1 MRALKRNFVPNV
13 VKIIIKKI
21 KKEAKSSVAIEY
33 ILNAKNKGENQM
45 AEFVAGK
52 GTTALGIIGT
62 VLGSLGVAGNNGM
75 GLNLFGNGN
84 VNSEDHLVN
93 RYEAAQA
100 AKIADLETKI
110 ALRDANTY
118 ADQKLLEVYKYFD
131 GEVKDIRATMCAND
145 KAQAVV
151 NANLN
156 ASIVALN
163 GQVAQTA
170 ATLAGITRT
179 AVPRSSICD
188 FGCGCCN
195 N

>member
-1 MRALKRNFVPNV
+1 
-13 VKIIIKKI
+13 
-21 KKEAKSSVAIEY
+21 
-33 ILNAKNKGENQM
+33 M

-62 VLGSLGVAGNNGM
+62 VLGSLGVAGNGGM
-75 GLNLFGNGN
+75 GLNLFGNSG
-84 VNSEDHLVN
+84 VPQGGYGYGPYQQGHICSEDHVVN
-93 RYEAAQA
+93 RYEVAQQ
-100 AKIADLETKI
+100 AKIAELETKV

-131 GEVKDIRATMCAND
+131 GEIKDIRSTMCAND

-156 ASIVALN
+156 ASIIALN
-163 GQVAQTA
+163 GQVAATA
-170 ATLAGITRT
+170 ATLAGITKT

-188 FGCGCCN
+188 FGCGCN
-195 N
+195 S

>member
-1 MRALKRNFVPNV
+1 
-13 VKIIIKKI
+13 
-21 KKEAKSSVAIEY
+21 
-33 ILNAKNKGENQM
+33 M

-62 VLGSLGVAGNNGM
+62 ALGSLAVAGGNVLGGLTGNGWNNGCANGVAGPYSAAGCC
-75 GLNLFGNGN
+75 
-84 VNSEDHLVN
+84 SENHLVN
-93 RYEAAQA
+93 RYEMAQEQ
-100 AKIADLETKI
+100 KISELQSQI
-110 ALRDANTY
+110 SLRDANTY
-118 ADQKLLEVYKYFD
+118 SDQKLLEVYKYFD
-131 GEVKDIRATMCAND
+131 GEIKDIRATMCAND

-156 ASIVALN
+156 ASIVTLN

-188 FGCGCCN
+188 FGCGCGCGCGN
-195 N
+195 D

>member
-1 MRALKRNFVPNV
+1 MKSLHFIIDNIKN
-13 VKIIIKKI
+13 KIVI
-21 KKEAKSSVAIEY
+21 KKEIKI
-33 ILNAKNKGENQM
+33 M

-75 GLNLFGNGN
+75 GLNLFGNNPGC
-84 VNSEDHLVN
+84 SEDHVVN
-93 RYEAAQA
+93 RYEAGQSAR
-100 AKIADLETKI
+100 IAELETQV

-118 ADQKLLEVYKYFD
+118 SDQKLLEVYKYFD
-131 GEVKDIRATMCAND
+131 GEIKDIRSTICAND
-145 KAQAVV
+145 KAQAIV

-170 ATLAGITRT
+170 ATLAGITRV
-179 AVPRSSICD
+179 AVPRNQICD
-188 FGCGCCN
+188 FCCTGCNG
-195 N
+195 

>member
-1 MRALKRNFVPNV
+1 
-13 VKIIIKKI
+13 
-21 KKEAKSSVAIEY
+21 
-33 ILNAKNKGENQM
+33 M
-45 AEFVAGK
+45 AEFMAGK

-62 VLGSLGVAGNNGM
+62 VLGSIGTAAATGNG
-75 GLNLFGNGN
+75 GLLNLGGKTAGC
-84 VNSEDHLVN
+84 SEDHTVN
-93 RYEAAQA
+93 RYELAQEQ
-100 AKIADLETKI
+100 KIAHLESQI

-118 ADQKLLEVYKYFD
+118 SDQKLLEVYKYFD
-131 GEVKDIRATMCAND
+131 GEIKDIRSTICNGD
-145 KAQAVV
+145 KMQAVV

-170 ATLAGITRT
+170 ATLAGITKT

-195 N
+195 G

>member
-1 MRALKRNFVPNV
+1 
-13 VKIIIKKI
+13 
-21 KKEAKSSVAIEY
+21 
-33 ILNAKNKGENQM
+33 M
-45 AEFVAGK
+45 AEFMAGR

-62 VLGSLGVAGNNGM
+62 VLGSIGTAAATGNG
-75 GLNLFGNGN
+75 GLLNLGNKAP
-84 VNSEDHLVN
+84 VCSEDHPVN
-93 RYEAAQA
+93 RYELAQEQE
-100 AKIADLETKI
+100 IASLKSQI

-131 GEVKDIRATMCAND
+131 GEIKDIRSTICNGD
-145 KAQAVV
+145 KMQAVV

-170 ATLAGITRT
+170 ATLAGITKT

-195 N
+195 G

>member
-1 MRALKRNFVPNV
+1 
-13 VKIIIKKI
+13 
-21 KKEAKSSVAIEY
+21 
-33 ILNAKNKGENQM
+33 M

-75 GLNLFGNGN
+75 GMNLFGNGASGC
-84 VNSEDHLVN
+84 SEDHVVN
-93 RYEAAQA
+93 RYEAAQS
-100 AKIADLETKI
+100 AKIAELETKV

-131 GEVKDIRATMCAND
+131 GEIKDIRSTMCAND

-170 ATLAGITRT
+170 ATLASITRV
-179 AVPRSSICD
+179 AVPKNQICD
-188 FGCGCCN
+188 FCCTGCNG
-195 N
+195 

>member
-1 MRALKRNFVPNV
+1 
-13 VKIIIKKI
+13 
-21 KKEAKSSVAIEY
+21 
-33 ILNAKNKGENQM
+33 M

-75 GLNLFGNGN
+75 GLNLFGNANGCC
-84 VNSEDHLVN
+84 SEDHTVN
-93 RYEAAQA
+93 RYEAGQA
-100 AKIADLETKI
+100 AKIAELETQV

-118 ADQKLLEVYKYFD
+118 SDQKLLEVYKYFD
-131 GEVKDIRATMCAND
+131 GEIKDIRSTMCAND
-145 KAQAVV
+145 KAQAVI

-156 ASIVALN
+156 ASIVTLN

-170 ATLAGITRT
+170 STLAGITRT
-179 AVPRSSICD
+179 AVPSSAICN

-195 N
+195 EWEVANEC

>member
-1 MRALKRNFVPNV
+1 
-13 VKIIIKKI
+13 
-21 KKEAKSSVAIEY
+21 
-33 ILNAKNKGENQM
+33 M

-62 VLGSLGVAGNNGM
+62 ALGSLAVAGGNLLGLGGCNNATGWGCNNG
-75 GLNLFGNGN
+75 GVYQTQN
-84 VNSEDHLVN
+84 VGPYNVGCCSEDHLVN
-93 RYEAAQA
+93 RYEAAQS
-100 AKIADLETKI
+100 AKIADLETQV
-110 ALRDANTY
+110 ALRDSNTY
-118 ADQKLLEVYKYFD
+118 TDQKLLELYKYFD

-156 ASIVALN
+156 ASVVALN
-163 GQVAQTA
+163 GQVAATA

-188 FGCGCCN
+188 FCNPCCSN
-195 N
+195 S

>member
-1 MRALKRNFVPNV
+1 
-13 VKIIIKKI
+13 
-21 KKEAKSSVAIEY
+21 
-33 ILNAKNKGENQM
+33 M

-62 VLGSLGVAGNNGM
+62 VLGSIGTAAAAGNGT
-75 GLNLFGNGN
+75 GLLNFATKPAC
-84 VNSEDHLVN
+84 SEDHLVT
-93 RYEAAQA
+93 RYEAAQS
-100 AKIADLETKI
+100 AKIADLETQV
-110 ALRDANTY
+110 ALRDSNTY
-118 ADQKLLEVYKYFD
+118 TDQKLLEVYKYFD

-156 ASIVALN
+156 ASVVALN

-188 FGCGCCN
+188 FCNPCCSN
-195 N
+195 G

>member
-1 MRALKRNFVPNV
+1 
-13 VKIIIKKI
+13 
-21 KKEAKSSVAIEY
+21 
-33 ILNAKNKGENQM
+33 M

-75 GLNLFGNGN
+75 GLNILGNGN
-84 VNSEDHLVN
+84 CCTEDHLVN

-118 ADQKLLEVYKYFD
+118 SDQKLLEVYKYFD
-131 GEVKDIRATMCAND
+131 GEIKDIRTTICANRE
-145 KAQAVV
+145 AQAVV

-156 ASIVALN
+156 ASVVALN
-163 GQVAQTA
+163 GQVAATA

-188 FGCGCCN
+188 FGCGCCSN
-195 N
+195 

>member
-1 MRALKRNFVPNV
+1 
-13 VKIIIKKI
+13 
-21 KKEAKSSVAIEY
+21 
-33 ILNAKNKGENQM
+33 M

-75 GLNLFGNGN
+75 GLNLFGGGTNQGC
-84 VNSEDHLVN
+84 SEDHVVN
-93 RYEAAQA
+93 RYEAAQQ
-100 AKIADLETKI
+100 AKIAELETKV

-118 ADQKLLEVYKYFD
+118 SDQKLLEVYKYFD
-131 GEVKDIRATMCAND
+131 GELKDIRSTMSAND

-170 ATLAGITRT
+170 ATLAGITRV
-179 AVPRSSICD
+179 AVPRNQICD
-188 FGCGCCN
+188 FCCTGCNG
-195 N
+195 

>member
-1 MRALKRNFVPNV
+1 
-13 VKIIIKKI
+13 
-21 KKEAKSSVAIEY
+21 
-33 ILNAKNKGENQM
+33 M

-75 GLNLFGNGN
+75 GLNLFGNNTPYGYGPYQQGHCC
-84 VNSEDHLVN
+84 SEDHLVN
-93 RYEAAQA
+93 RYEAAQS
-100 AKIADLETKI
+100 AKIADLETQV
-110 ALRDANTY
+110 ALRDSNTY
-118 ADQKLLEVYKYFD
+118 TDQKLLEVYKYFD

-156 ASIVALN
+156 ASVVALN
-163 GQVAQTA
+163 GQVAATA

-195 N
+195 G

>member
-1 MRALKRNFVPNV
+1 
-13 VKIIIKKI
+13 
-21 KKEAKSSVAIEY
+21 
-33 ILNAKNKGENQM
+33 M

-75 GLNLFGNGN
+75 GLNLFGTGTNSGC
-84 VNSEDHLVN
+84 SEDHTVN

-100 AKIADLETKI
+100 AKIADLETKV

-118 ADQKLLEVYKYFD
+118 SDQKLLEVYKYFD
-131 GEVKDIRATMCAND
+131 GEIKDIRSTMCAND
-145 KAQAVV
+145 KAQAIV

-170 ATLAGITRT
+170 ATLAGITRI
-179 AVPRSSICD
+179 AVPKNQICD
-188 FGCGCCN
+188 FCCTGCNG
-195 N
+195 

>member
-1 MRALKRNFVPNV
+1 
-13 VKIIIKKI
+13 
-21 KKEAKSSVAIEY
+21 
-33 ILNAKNKGENQM
+33 M
-45 AEFVAGK
+45 AEFMAGR

-62 VLGSLGVAGNNGM
+62 VLGSIGTAAATGNG
-75 GLNLFGNGN
+75 GLLNLGGNKE
-84 VNSEDHLVN
+84 VCSEDHLVN

-118 ADQKLLEVYKYFD
+118 SDQKLLEVYKYFD
-131 GEVKDIRATMCAND
+131 GEIKNIRSTICEND
-145 KAQAVV
+145 KGQAIV

-170 ATLAGITRT
+170 ATLAGITKT
-179 AVPRSSICD
+179 AVPSTAICN

-195 N
+195 G

>member
-1 MRALKRNFVPNV
+1 
-13 VKIIIKKI
+13 
-21 KKEAKSSVAIEY
+21 
-33 ILNAKNKGENQM
+33 M

-75 GLNLFGNGN
+75 GLNLFGNGTGGC
-84 VNSEDHLVN
+84 SEDHLVN
-93 RYEAAQA
+93 RYEAAQQ
-100 AKIADLETKI
+100 AKIAELETKV

-131 GEVKDIRATMCAND
+131 GEIKDIRSTMSEND

-156 ASIVALN
+156 ASLVALT

-170 ATLAGITRT
+170 ATLAGITRV
-179 AVPRSSICD
+179 AVPKSQICD
-188 FGCGCCN
+188 FCCTGCNG
-195 N
+195 

>member
-1 MRALKRNFVPNV
+1 
-13 VKIIIKKI
+13 
-21 KKEAKSSVAIEY
+21 
-33 ILNAKNKGENQM
+33 M

-75 GLNLFGNGN
+75 GLNLFGNCNAPYGAYGYGPYQQN
-84 VNSEDHLVN
+84 RCCSEDHLVD
-93 RYEAAQA
+93 RYEASQS
-100 AKIADLETKI
+100 AKIAELETQV
-110 ALRDANTY
+110 ALRDSNTY
-118 ADQKLLEVYKYFD
+118 TDQKLLEVYKYFD

-156 ASIVALN
+156 ASVVALN
-163 GQVAQTA
+163 GQVAATA

-195 N
+195 S